1 MDKPDPKNSAAARE
15 MIKIEK
21 QLDTFN
27 DHIESLTLD
36 RMNQAPK
43 ADVEPQTKMAQQDI
57 FKSTDIYLKP
67 FKTIGCQDKFNEK
80 YRDSWNFDKETV
92 YFQAE
97 NKEIIGENIEMW
109 TKPYAGVHAEFW
121 KIPVNK
127 PVYGPRYVAEQI
139 KRCYYH
145 RLIMKKGVSTGQ
157 DEFGEYQGQMA
168 VDTTVARLDAVPVNV
183 KRSVFMG
190 ARNF

>member
-1 MDKPDPKNSAAARE
+1 MDKPNPKNSEAAKE
-15 MIKIEK
+15 MQKIEK

-27 DHIESLTLD
+27 DHIEAMTLD
-36 RMNQAPK
+36 RMSQAPK
-43 ADVEPQTKMAQQDI
+43 ADVEPQTKMSQQDI
-57 FKSTDIYLKP
+57 FKSNDIYLKP

-80 YRDSWNFDKETV
+80 YREAWNFDKEVV

-97 NKEIIGENIEMW
+97 NKEIIGENLEMW
-109 TKPYAGVHAEFW
+109 TKPYAGVPAEFW

-127 PVYGPRYVAEQI
+127 PVYGPRYLAEQI
-139 KRCYYH
+139 KRCNYH
-145 RLIMKKGVSTGQ
+145 RFVMKKGAYGGV

-168 VDTTVARLDAVPVNV
+168 VDTTVQRLDAVPVNT
-183 KRSVFMG
+183 KRSIFMG